1 MFVPP
6 RFSSVQSLSS
16 VRLFATPWTAARQA
30 SLSITNPRSLLKF
43 MPIELVMPSNRL
55 ILCCF
60 NPTTPL
66 ICRSPNPQSV
76 RVWRW
81 LGYEGGG
88 WSQLGR
94 ISALRRGDWEASSSL
109 PSLPPPPSLPLP
121 SSSSHLKIHPGG
133 SCPQARRCLLTGHWI
148 FQGFDFGFPA
158 SRNVSNKYLLSQP
171 IYDIFDI
178 ATWTKT
184 LT

>member
-109 PSLPPPPSLPLP
+109 PSLPPPPIWRYTQEAAV
-121 SSSSHLKIHPGG
+121 HKPGG
-133 SCPQARRCLLTGHWI
+133 ACSLDTGS
-148 FQGFDFGFPA
+148 
-158 SRNVSNKYLLSQP
+158 SRVSILDSQP
-171 IYDIFDI
+171 PEM
-178 ATWTKT
+178 
-184 LT
+184 

>member
-94 ISALRRGDWEASSSL
+94 ISALRRGDWEASSS
-109 PSLPPPPSLPLP
+109 
-121 SSSSHLKIHPGG
+121 HLKIHPGG

>member
-30 SLSITNPRSLLKF
+30 SLSITNPRSLLKL

-66 ICRSPNPQSV
+66 ICRSLNPQSV
-76 RVWRW
+76 SVWRW

-121 SSSSHLKIHPGG
+121 SPPFLLLPSEDTPRRQLSTSQEVLAHWTLDLPGF
-133 SCPQARRCLLTGHWI
+133 RFWI
-148 FQGFDFGFPA
+148 PSLQ
-158 SRNVSNKYLLSQP
+158 KC
-171 IYDIFDI
+171 
-178 ATWTKT
+178 KK
-184 LT
+184 